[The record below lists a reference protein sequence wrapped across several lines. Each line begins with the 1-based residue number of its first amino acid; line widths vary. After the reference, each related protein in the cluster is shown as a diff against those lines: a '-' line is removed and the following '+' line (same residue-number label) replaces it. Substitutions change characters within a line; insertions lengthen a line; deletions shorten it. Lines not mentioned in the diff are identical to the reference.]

1 MLSYLLE
8 KEFKQIF
15 RNAFLS
21 KLLIVMPVM
30 FIIIFPYVTNQEV
43 RDVKVGVVDHDHSPL
58 SRRLVEKVGASP
70 YFRLSDVSAT
80 YPEALDA
87 VAEGESDLVLAVPCG
102 FERDLVR
109 GEVVEVL
116 VAANSVN
123 GTRGTL
129 GAQYLSTI
137 LSDYS
142 GELREAAGAVPGAV
156 LPVFRTEAGFRF
168 NPTLDYKVFMVPGLL
183 VMLLTVLCCA
193 FTALNI
199 VGEKEAGTIEQI
211 NVSPVPRALF
221 ILAKLLPN
229 WIIGLLALVFGML
242 AAWLVHGVTPTGS
255 LGTILLFAVLYVCV
269 VSAAGMVVSNY
280 SNTMQ
285 QAMFVMFFF
294 LIIFMITCGLFTPI
308 KSMPDWMQWCVS
320 VNPLKYFVQAMRLIY
335 LKGSGFVELLPEF
348 AWLCGF
354 AVVFN
359 VWAVW
364 SYKKSL

>member
-15 RNAFLS
+15 RNTFLS

-87 VAEGESDLVLAVPCG
+87 VAEGESDLVLAVPRG

-142 GELREAAGAVPGAV
+142 GELREAAGVVPGAV

-199 VGEKEAGTIEQI
+199 VGEKEADTIEQI

-320 VNPLKYFVQAMRLIY
+320 VNPLKYFVQALRLIY
-335 LKGSGFVELLPEF
+335 LKGSGFAELLPEF

>member
-15 RNAFLS
+15 RNTFLS

-87 VAEGESDLVLAVPCG
+87 VAEGESDLVLAVPRG

-142 GELREAAGAVPGAV
+142 GELREAAGTVPGAV
-156 LPVFRTEAGFRF
+156 LPVFRTEAGIRYSTAGAVRKIPIRLRLWHFCDSDR
-168 NPTLDYKVFMVPGLL
+168 
-183 VMLLTVLCCA
+183 CA
-193 FTALNI
+193 FSIRDVPSAYPR
-199 VGEKEAGTIEQI
+199 
-211 NVSPVPRALF
+211 SPADPDGSEDSLPSAPVFLCRRCRSPRSLSSY
-221 ILAKLLPN
+221 LL
-229 WIIGLLALVFGML
+229 
-242 AAWLVHGVTPTGS
+242 
-255 LGTILLFAVLYVCV
+255 
-269 VSAAGMVVSNY
+269 
-280 SNTMQ
+280 
-285 QAMFVMFFF
+285 
-294 LIIFMITCGLFTPI
+294 
-308 KSMPDWMQWCVS
+308 
-320 VNPLKYFVQAMRLIY
+320 
-335 LKGSGFVELLPEF
+335 
-348 AWLCGF
+348 
-354 AVVFN
+354 
-359 VWAVW
+359 
-364 SYKKSL
+364 

>member
-1 MLSYLLE
+1 
-8 KEFKQIF
+8 
-15 RNAFLS
+15 
-21 KLLIVMPVM
+21 
-30 FIIIFPYVTNQEV
+30 
-43 RDVKVGVVDHDHSPL
+43 
-58 SRRLVEKVGASP
+58 
-70 YFRLSDVSAT
+70 
-80 YPEALDA
+80 
-87 VAEGESDLVLAVPCG
+87 
-102 FERDLVR
+102 
-109 GEVVEVL
+109 
-116 VAANSVN
+116 
-123 GTRGTL
+123 
-129 GAQYLSTI
+129 
-137 LSDYS
+137 
-142 GELREAAGAVPGAV
+142 
-156 LPVFRTEAGFRF
+156 
-168 NPTLDYKVFMVPGLL
+168 MVPGLL

-320 VNPLKYFVQAMRLIY
+320 VNPLKYFVQALRLIY
-335 LKGSGFVELLPEF
+335 LKGSGFAELLPEF

>member
-80 YPEALDA
+80 YPEALDV

-255 LGTILLFAVLYVCV
+255 LGTILLF
-269 VSAAGMVVSNY
+269 SNY

-320 VNPLKYFVQAMRLIY
+320 VNPLKYFVQALRLIY
-335 LKGSGFVELLPEF
+335 LKGSGFAELLSVQRVGGVEL
-348 AWLCGF
+348 
-354 AVVFN
+354 
-359 VWAVW
+359 
-364 SYKKSL
+364 